1 MVNLTFSVEEAIVFP
16 SSSSI
21 WNRTLVVPTSS
32 APMYLIFLWQ
42 QFKFTSHSNRQRLFQ
57 YTWPRNEYRP
67 QYRACS
73 HEDTRHTGAYRMW
86 ITCLKEERS
95 TTHAQTATLS
105 VLRSRRRRLTLE
117 IGSSILQI
125 GSHLDWKVSNTS
137 LTSTWK
143 KAILFI

>member
-1 MVNLTFSVEEAIVFP
+1 MKSYVGGTDVERPDVSHISLTTIQ
-16 SSSSI
+16 I
-21 WNRTLVVPTSS
+21 
-32 APMYLIFLWQ
+32 YLSFD
-42 QFKFTSHSNRQRLFQ
+42 RQRLFQ

-125 GSHLDWKVSNTS
+125 GSHLD
-137 LTSTWK
+137 
-143 KAILFI
+143 